1 MKGYQ
6 IVITWFILFFS
17 IFGTVTYYFKLNLP
31 LTVIALWAIWSFF
44 ISIFEFILPFNM
56 KYVCDK
62 GRDYYNNNKC
72 MWSQSDYNIS
82 DIFNKHL
89 YMDAY
94 ADYSLADSKY
104 RHGYNDKNPDET
116 GSHSFRCVM
125 LGEIIHGIFSFIF
138 SVLVIYNIF
147 IGGSD
152 NHKYLNILLLGAA
165 QFSLICWYQS
175 TVFWDMFDK
184 NSENYYLN
192 KKWWWPPLLWNL
204 PWFIFPPY
212 LVYYSYNQ
220 LSNIS
225 L

>member
-6 IVITWFILFFS
+6 LVILWFTIFFTIFIPIAKLF
-17 IFGTVTYYFKLNLP
+17 GLNNS
-31 LTVIALWAIWSFF
+31 LTIIALWAFWSFA

-56 KYVCDK
+56 KYICDK
-62 GRDYYNNNKC
+62 GRYYYNNDKC
-72 MWSQSDYNIS
+72 MWSQSNYNIS
-82 DIFNKHL
+82 DIFNKNL

-104 RHGYNDKNPDET
+104 RHGYNDKNPHET

-125 LGEIIHGIFSFIF
+125 LGEIIHGVFSFIF
-138 SVLVIYNIF
+138 STLVIYYIF
-147 IGGSD
+147 IGNND
-152 NHKYLNILLLGAA
+152 KHKYLNILLLGAA

-175 TVFWDMFDK
+175 TVFWDMFDTK
-184 NSENYYLN
+184 SENYYLN
-192 KKWWWPPLLWNL
+192 DKWWWPPLLWNL

-220 LSNIS
+220 LLI
-225 L
+225 